1 VTNPKPASWLF
12 VLGEESIWVMH
23 AAARTMFIYGPGAL
37 QQCFRF
43 STDAARDAYQ
53 ISMTERLIS
62 DGWVLWGVDRDR
74 RQGADRRQV
83 AREGSDRRSADV
95 PDPTDQES

>member
-1 VTNPKPASWLF
+1 
-12 VLGEESIWVMH
+12 MH

-53 ISMTERLIS
+53 ISMTERLIG

-74 RQGADRRQV
+74 RQGAERRQ
-83 AREGSDRRSADV
+83 AQRESVDRRSAGTI
-95 PDPTDQES
+95 PDPIDQES